1 MQQQQLKL
9 STTASQI
16 DILPDNMIADI
27 TSVQSR
33 IDGIRY
39 KIIELENIPLWQ
51 VDDSTNAQIETLRGK
66 LAQMVSEQQALNNA
80 VDNMD
85 FESANRACLQLSNTL
100 DGPSGISAT
109 I

>member
-1 MQQQQLKL
+1 
-9 STTASQI
+9 
-16 DILPDNMIADI
+16 MIADI

-100 DGPSGISAT
+100 DGAELDISAT